1 MKNST
6 LLILCTLF
14 FSLFASAQTNIT
26 GSISTNTTFTTANS
40 PYVIVN
46 SIEVSPG
53 ITLTVQPGVTVKFNA
68 GTYLHVRGTLNA
80 NGASFTG
87 NAGVTKGFW
96 DGIYVSYENYETGNV
111 NLNKCTVEY
120 ASNLYVRK
128 GQLTLHSCIVNNL
141 SGTVRISSLGK
152 LNIDS
157 TKISNTNFPLTY
169 YGTGTINPGNDIR
182 LTDNTYNYVD
192 IDFSEVTDLFWL
204 KNFGYP
210 YFNDNSIQVRAAGTL
225 LIDPG
230 VDLQIQNTEITVN
243 GKIKAVGK
251 KNNPIV
257 FERTPTS
264 SYWLGINI
272 LNSSVDSA
280 CVMRNCIFKNANY
293 ENESYCAIEIENASP
308 VIDSCRFTGNVF
320 NTKIYGDS
328 KPVISNCVFGPST
341 RVNGEAY
348 NVLMDMAASPVFTND
363 SLQFNNSEIQ
373 AIGLKGSTVTGHAQ
387 LKKLSFTGLNN
398 ISYCLYN
405 NTIIL
410 DTASVVINPGVVIKC
425 RDNNSLITAN
435 GSLTGIGTTAE
446 PIIFTHIADDAYGNP
461 ADSQNNGT
469 QTINASNGGR
479 IDLASKS
486 VSKLENWKF
495 NYAGYNS
502 SNWALYVRNDNVINN
517 CEIKNSYNGI
527 WFTKNA
533 QITNNTFNTIPQ
545 YPIGYDL
552 STGTPNLQGN
562 TLTNVG
568 YIGIQLDGVES
579 GSPTLK
585 KMDFAGYTNLSYIMT
600 HGITIAN
607 GNTLTINP
615 GVVIKSQ
622 RYGHAWEINGAIS
635 AIGTKTEKIIFTS
648 INDDS
653 AWGDT
658 NNNGTGSV
666 PNNYDW
672 YGFNFTGSA
681 NDTDNI
687 LRNCEI
693 RYCGGGWDI
702 DTPVQITDCHV
713 LMDSVKIN
721 FTNQCGMSIYGSANP
736 EIKDCE
742 FYNILWEPIYM
753 DMFANPAFTGTNKLA
768 NIGDISI
775 KLRAGTVTGT
785 VPVRSFAG
793 YNPITYSWWDD
804 ALTVSD
810 HLTIPAGLTFKGYG
824 RWNIT
829 TGKLNILGTAAN
841 PVVFTTVED
850 DAYGNPKDSQQNGVT
865 ATSNNGPYFVFS
877 DSSNDSSMIDHAIF
891 RYNRTTPIQLNN
903 ASPTIQNCRFENYSP
918 SYTGVSLVGKSS
930 PSIDNCTF
938 NNIGYPFNTSL
949 LTYPR
954 STVGNVIT
962 GTTAR
967 AIRINDETLT
977 QDATLAKRSFAGIAN
992 IPYVF
997 NNYTVGTAAKL
1008 TIDPGV
1014 VSKFNS
1020 YGYLNISNGLKA
1032 VGGSSPD
1039 SVIVFTSDRDNFYG
1053 GNTHN
1058 NGDASTPWNYG
1069 WQGIYFTTEAID
1081 ETCVMKNC
1089 IIKYASY
1096 PDSRAAV
1103 TMDNASPTV
1112 RNCRFENDYYGIIAF
1127 NSISPVISDCDFINM
1142 DVSGYAIWNKST
1154 NDITASNCWFNSN
1167 TGPRN
1172 TTSNPTGTGERV
1184 TDHVLFSPFVTQLN
1198 KAELG
1203 DVSLNGTI
1211 NPYDASLIL
1220 QYAVSN
1226 ITLNPVQQKVADVSG
1241 NSSITSYD
1249 ASLILQYNVGLTAT
1263 FTPNPSLIR
1272 QYMPATE
1279 GLTNIAFASMQ
1290 QTQNNDEFIIPVSL
1304 HTGTNIKSLDMKYT
1318 FNPNHIKLQSVSSSK
1333 LNPEITLV
1341 QTNQTDN
1348 GLLAVSLASAY
1359 DLALENEFVY
1369 LTFKVVNTGIAA
1381 SELTLVSAIANE
1393 SPVALNSPSVIVNS
1407 KLISSFKTI
1416 ETDQFMN
1423 VWIGGD
1429 KMNVEYNTVLPVKT
1443 LKLQVTDI
1451 TGRTVYNRQF
1461 IDPGEGRQVLQIP
1474 LSEMG
1479 SIQKGVYVIQINVD
1493 SRNFSKKLVVNW

>member
-6 LLILCTLF
+6 LFIFCTLF
-14 FSLFASAQTNIT
+14 ISLAGSAQTNIT
-26 GSISTNTTFTTANS
+26 GSISTNTTFTEANS

-53 ITLTVQPGVTVKFNA
+53 ITLTIEPGVTVKFNA

-80 NGASFTG
+80 SGASFTG

-96 DGIYVSYENYETGNV
+96 DGIYVSYEYYETGSV
-111 NLNKCTVEY
+111 SLNNCTVEY

-128 GQLTLHSCIVNNL
+128 GQMTLHKCTVNNL
-141 SGTVRISSLGK
+141 SGSVRISDQGI

-157 TKISNTNFPLTY
+157 TRISNTNFPITY
-169 YGTGTINPGNDIR
+169 YGAGTINPGKGLELIN
-182 LTDNTYNYVD
+182 NTYNFVD
-192 IDFSEVTDLFWL
+192 IDFSEVNQLLWL

-210 YFNDNSIQVRAAGTL
+210 YYNDNSIQVRAAGTL
-225 LIDPG
+225 QIDPG
-230 VDLQIQNTEITVN
+230 VDLQVHNTEIDVY
-243 GKIKAVGK
+243 GKIKAVGTK
-251 KNNPIV
+251 DKPII
-257 FERTPTS
+257 FEKTSWS
-264 SYWLGINI
+264 SYWTGLNI
-272 LNSSVDSA
+272 LDSSIDTA
-280 CVMRNCIFKNANY
+280 CVVKNCVFKNANY
-293 ENESYCAIEIENASP
+293 NYYEWYAALEIGSASP
-308 VIDSCRFTGNVF
+308 VIDSCRFTGNAF
-320 NTKIYGDS
+320 NLNITGIS
-328 KPVISNCVFGPST
+328 KPVISNCVLGPSIT
-341 RVNGEAY
+341 TAGEVF
-348 NVLMDMAASPVFTND
+348 NVVMDMNANPILTND
-363 SLQFNNSEIQ
+363 SINFNATEIR
-373 AIGLKGSTVTGHAQ
+373 AIGLRGTTVTGHAQ
-387 LKKLSFTGLNN
+387 LKKLSFAGLNN
-398 ISYCLYN
+398 ISYCLYD
-405 NTIIL
+405 NTVIL
-410 DTASVVINPGVVIKC
+410 DTASVNIDPGVVIKC
-425 RDNNSLITAN
+425 RYYYSLISAN
-435 GSLTGIGTTAE
+435 GRLTGIGTTAE
-446 PIIFTHIADDAYGNP
+446 PIVFTHIADDTYGNP
-461 ADSQNNGT
+461 ADSQNDGT
-469 QTINASNGGR
+469 QSIGNSNGGR
-479 IDLASKS
+479 IDLASTA

-502 SNWALYVRNDNVINN
+502 GNWAIYVRNDNVVNK

-533 QITNNTFNTIPQ
+533 QVTNNTFINIPQ

-552 STGTPNLQGN
+552 SNGTPNIQGN

-568 YIGIQLDGVES
+568 YIGIQLDGVEP

-600 HGITIAN
+600 HGITITN

-622 RYGHAWEINGAIS
+622 RYGHAFEVNGAIK

-672 YGFNFTGSA
+672 YGFNFTGAAS
-681 NDTDNI
+681 DTDNI

-721 FTNQCGMSIYGSANP
+721 FTNQCGMSVYGTANP

-742 FYNILWEPIYM
+742 FYNVLWEPIYM
-753 DMFANPAFTGTNKLA
+753 DMFANPTFTGTNKLA

-775 KLRAGTVTGT
+775 KLRAGTVNGT
-785 VPVRSFAG
+785 VPIRSFAG
-793 YNPITYSWWDD
+793 YNPISYSWWDD
-804 ALTVSD
+804 ALTVNNE
-810 HLTIPAGLTFKGYG
+810 LTIPAGLTFKGSG
-824 RWNIT
+824 RWNI
-829 TGKLNILGTAAN
+829 TGKLNILGTATN

-865 ATSNNGPYFVFS
+865 GTNNNGPYFVFY
-877 DSSNDSSMIDHAIF
+877 DSSNDSSIIDHAIF

-903 ASPTIQNCRFENYSP
+903 ASPAIQNCRFENYSP
-918 SYTGVSLVGKSS
+918 SYTGVSLVGNST

-954 STVGNVIT
+954 STVGNVIS

-967 AIRINDETLT
+967 AVRVNDETLT
-977 QDATLAKRSFAGIAN
+977 QDATLTKRSFAGIAN

-1014 VSKFNS
+1014 VSKFIS
-1020 YGYLNISNGLKA
+1020 WGYFNVSNGLIA
-1032 VGGSSPD
+1032 VGGNSPD

-1053 GNTHN
+1053 GDTHN
-1058 NGDASTPWNYG
+1058 NGDASAPWNYA
-1069 WQGIYFTTEAID
+1069 WQGIYFTNESID
-1081 ETCVMKNC
+1081 ETCKLKNC

-1103 TMDNASPTV
+1103 TMDNASPTIQ
-1112 RNCRFENDYYGIIAF
+1112 NCRFENDYYGMIAF
-1127 NSISPVISDCDFINM
+1127 NAISPVITGCDYINM
-1142 DVSGYAIWNKST
+1142 DVNGYAVWNKST
-1154 NDITASNCWFNSN
+1154 NDITVSNSWFNSN

-1172 TTSNPTGTGERV
+1172 ATSNPTGTGERV
-1184 TDHVLFSPFVTQLN
+1184 TDHVSFMPFVTNLN

-1203 DVSLNGTI
+1203 DVSFNGTI

-1226 ITLNPVQQKVADVSG
+1226 ITLNPAQQKVADVSG
-1241 NSSITSYD
+1241 NGTIASYD

-1272 QYMPATE
+1272 HLAPAVQ
-1279 GLTNIAFASMQ
+1279 GLTNVAFANLQ
-1290 QTQNNDEFIIPVSL
+1290 PAQNSGEFIIPVSL
-1304 HTGTNIKSLDMKYT
+1304 HTGANVKSLDMNYT
-1318 FNPNHIKLQSVSSSK
+1318 FNPNHIKLLNVSSSK
-1333 LNPEITLV
+1333 LNSDILLV
-1341 QTNQTDN
+1341 RTDQTDN
-1348 GLLAVSLASAY
+1348 GKLAVSLASAY
-1359 DLALENEFVY
+1359 DLGLDNDFVY
-1369 LTFKVVNTGIAA
+1369 LTFKLLNTGIAS
-1381 SELTLVSAIANE
+1381 SEIMLTSAIANE
-1393 SPVALNSPSVIVNS
+1393 SPVALNSPAILVDTEI
-1407 KLISSFKTI
+1407 ISSL
-1416 ETDQFMN
+1416 ETAEMDQFMN
-1423 VWIGGD
+1423 VWVSGN
-1429 KMNVEYNTVLPVKT
+1429 KMNVEYDTQMPFKNMALM
-1443 LKLQVTDI
+1443 VTDI
-1451 TGRTVYNRQF
+1451 AGRTMYSRNF
-1461 IDPGEGRQVLQIP
+1461 NDTGEIKHVLQIP

-1479 SIQKGVYVIQINVD
+1479 ILQKGVYVIRINVD
-1493 SRNFSKKLVVNW
+1493 SRSFSKKLVVNW